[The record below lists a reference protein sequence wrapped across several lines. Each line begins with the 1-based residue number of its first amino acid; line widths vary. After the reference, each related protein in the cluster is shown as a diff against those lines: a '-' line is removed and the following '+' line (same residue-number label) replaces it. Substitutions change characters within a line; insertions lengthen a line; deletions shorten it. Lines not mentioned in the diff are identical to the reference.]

1 MNFVIAILAFAVTLG
16 ILVTFH
22 ELGHYWAARLCGVR
36 VLRFSV
42 GFGKPLLLKKRG
54 PDQTEWVLAAL
65 PLGGYVRMA
74 DERDGSATS
83 ADGSRAFNRKSV
95 WQRMFITV
103 AGPLANLIL
112 AALFYW
118 CLFVSGTPGI
128 KAYVSEPPE
137 ATAAARA
144 GFAEFDLIK
153 RIGEQDIVTWS
164 DARMALLD
172 AAVRRGTVE
181 VEVERAGGANK
192 ILKLDA
198 GGMDAKELEKDFAK
212 LMGVVMY
219 RPKGATQIDSVQAK
233 SAADLAGLLAGD
245 VITAVDGKSLSR
257 PGDFI
262 ELAYQSAAKPLTLD
276 IARGTQQLQIAVTP
290 QLVKEQGQSF
300 GRIGIGLKPVMGASE
315 QTRFLVRYGPVDAI
329 GRAFDKV
336 WEMSIFSVKMMGR
349 MLTGDISL
357 KNLSGPIM
365 IADYAGQSA
374 QLGLIAYIN
383 FWALISI
390 SLGVLNLLPIP
401 VLDGGQLMYYTVEV
415 LKGSPVSE
423 RVMEIGQQVGLALLL
438 GMTAFAFYNDIHRQ
452 FAG

>member
-1 MNFVIAILAFAVTLG
+1 MNFFVAILAFAVTLG

-22 ELGHYWAARLCGVR
+22 ELGHYWAARLCNVR

-42 GFGKPLLLKKRG
+42 GFGKPLLMKKRG

-74 DERDGSATS
+74 DERDGSATVN
-83 ADGSRAFNRKSV
+83 DGARAFNKKPV

-103 AGPLANLIL
+103 AGPVANLAL

-118 CLFVSGTPGI
+118 LLFVSGSPGI
-128 KAYVSEPPE
+128 KAYVSEPVAE
-137 ATAAARA
+137 TAAARA
-144 GFAEFDLIK
+144 GLVELDLIK
-153 RIGEQDIVTWS
+153 RIGGAEVVTWG

-172 AAVRRGTVE
+172 AAVKRGVVE
-181 VEVERAGGANK
+181 VDVERGGTNRV
-192 ILKLDA
+192 LTLDA
-198 GGMDAKELEKDFAK
+198 SGIDTKELDKDFAK
-212 LMGVVMY
+212 QLGVVMY
-219 RPKGATQIDSVQAK
+219 RPKGITEVNSVQPN
-233 SAADLAGLLAGD
+233 SVAARAGIVVGD
-245 VITAVDGKSLSR
+245 IVASVDGLKLDR
-257 PGDFI
+257 PGDFV
-262 ELAYQSAAKPLTLD
+262 ERAYLSAGKPLALE
-276 IARGTQQLQIAVTP
+276 ILRGAEKLRMTVTP
-290 QLVKEQGQSF
+290 ELTKEQGQSF
-300 GRIGIGLKPVMGASE
+300 GRIGVELKPVPGANE
-315 QTRFLVRYGPVDAI
+315 KIRFLVRYGPLESV
-329 GRAFDKV
+329 GRAFERV
-336 WEMSIFSVKMMGR
+336 WEMSIFSIKMMGR

-357 KNLSGPIM
+357 KNLSGPVT

-383 FWALISI
+383 FLALISI

-423 RVMEIGQQVGLALLL
+423 RVMEIGQQVGLTLLL
-438 GMTAFAFYNDIHRQ
+438 GMTAFAFYNDIHRL